1 MFKTKSIIAVAACIA
16 ALQCGSST
24 QSSVL
29 KDKDGKPYGRY
40 DTISDTEAKANFD
53 TNQNGINERVSTYKE
68 NQLTAVDYFDDKSGA
83 KTKAVSM
90 KDGKPENVKVYDKEG
105 KEVRGDVSFADGKAK
120 EVTLPAKNKK
130 VTFNPDGTTT
140 VTSTEKK

>member
-1 MFKTKSIIAVAACIA
+1 MFKTKFLIAVAACLA

-24 QSSVL
+24 QSTVL

-53 TNQNGINERVSTYKE
+53 ANQNGINERVSTYKE
-68 NQLTAVDYFDDKSGA
+68 NQLTAVEYFDDKSGA

-90 KDGKPENVKVYDKEG
+90 KEGKPESVKVYDKEG
-105 KEVRGDVSFADGKAK
+105 KDVRGDVLFDQGKAK
-120 EVTLPAKNKK
+120 EVILPAKNKK
-130 VTFNPDGTTT
+130 VIFNPDGTTT
-140 VTSTEKK
+140 VTGTEAK